1 MPDDKEYKSH
11 TPKKDYVIY
20 GPKKDY
26 VRHSRTVNPAL
37 TSDLQMRALKAVKKK
52 RKRKPGVTV
61 QRIQETR
68 GE

>member
-1 MPDDKEYKSH
+1 MPEKTGYKS
-11 TPKKDYVIY
+11 Y

-26 VRHSRTVNPAL
+26 VRHSRTVSPAL
-37 TSDLQMRALKAVKKK
+37 TSDLHMRALKAVKKK
-52 RKRKPGVTV
+52 KKRKPGMTV